1 MGGLEQTQKG
11 RETDSDKWRKS
22 PKLERQRSLSSENR
36 RPLSA
41 RAPSHLAPRQPYPR
55 HRSTSLGVVA
65 WPHLATGGPGLGG
78 ATQSTLHSS
87 VWLCQ
92 SIFAGARF
100 QPRGEGRV
108 PVTEKTLRL
117 VRGRGSSQCAG
128 QTPPPKAVPEDSQ
141 LERVEPGKRSWKGAG
156 PQGLGWP
163 LRAGGALGLS

>member
-22 PKLERQRSLSSENR
+22 PKLERQRSLSSEKR

-41 RAPSHLAPRQPYPR
+41 RAPPHLAPRQPYPR
-55 HRSTSLGVVA
+55 HSSTSLGVAA
-65 WPHLATGGPGLGG
+65 WLHLSAGGPRLGG
-78 ATQSTLHSS
+78 ATESTLRPT

-92 SIFAGARF
+92 SILAGARF

-108 PVTEKTLRL
+108 PVAEKTLRL
-117 VRGRGSSQCAG
+117 VRGRGSCQGAG
-128 QTPPPKAVPEDSQ
+128 RTPPPKAVPEDSQ

-156 PQGLGWP
+156 PYEPG
-163 LRAGGALGLS
+163 